1 MKHSL
6 ESIRTLYPFPPH
18 YLTIG
23 GQRMHY
29 VDEGAGPTVVMLH
42 GNPTWS
48 FYYRNAI
55 RALAGDYRVIAPD
68 HIGCGLSEKPQVY
81 PYTLAQHV
89 DNFEKLADH
98 LELDDITLMVH
109 DWGGPI
115 GFGFAARHPER
126 IRRFVVSNTAAFRG
140 VAPLRIRCCRIPLL
154 GALAVRTFNGFAA
167 GATRLA
173 CHKHERMTPDVRRG
187 YLLPYDSYRNRVAVH
202 GFVLDIPTHSAHPTY
217 KLIEEISASLSQFR
231 DRPMSIFW
239 GVQDFCFNETY
250 LDRWIERFPDAA
262 VHRFEDAGH
271 YVLEDAH
278 ELILPALRDFLDETS

>member
-6 ESIRTLYPFPPH
+6 ESIRGLYPFQSH

-55 RALAGDYRVIAPD
+55 KVLAGDYRVIAPD
-68 HIGCGLSEKPQVY
+68 HIGCGLSEKPQRY
-81 PYTLAQHV
+81 PYTLAQHI

-98 LELDDITLMVH
+98 LKLDDITLMVH

-115 GFGFAARHPER
+115 GFGFAARHPDR
-126 IRRFVVSNTAAFRG
+126 IRRLVVSNTAAFRG
-140 VAPLRIRCCRIPLL
+140 TAPRRIRCCRIPLL
-154 GALAVRTFNGFAA
+154 GALAVRAFNGFAA

-202 GFVLDIPTHSAHPTY
+202 GFVLDIPTRPAHPTY
-217 KLIEEISASLSQFR
+217 KLVEEISASLSQFR
-231 DRPMSIFW
+231 DRPMLIFW

-250 LDRWIERFPDAA
+250 FDRWIERFPNAA
-262 VHRFEDAGH
+262 VHRFEDSGH

-278 ELILPALRDFLDETS
+278 ELILPALREFLDETS

>member
-1 MKHSL
+1 MRSSL
-6 ESIRTLYPFPPH
+6 ETIRSLYPFESH

-29 VDEGAGPTVVMLH
+29 VDEGAGPAVVMLH

-48 FYYRNAI
+48 FYFRNAI
-55 RALAGDYRVIAPD
+55 KALAGDYRVIVPD

-89 DNFEKLADH
+89 ENFEKLADH
-98 LELDDITLMVH
+98 LELDDFTLMVH

-126 IRRFVVSNTAAFRG
+126 ISRFVVSNTAAFRG

-187 YLLPYDSYRNRVAVH
+187 YLLPYHSYRSRVAVH
-202 GFVLDIPTHSAHPTY
+202 GFVLDIPTRPAHPTY

-239 GVQDFCFNETY
+239 GVQDFCFDETY

-262 VHRFEDAGH
+262 VHRYEDAGH

-278 ELILPALRDFLDETS
+278 ELILPALREFLDETS

>member
-1 MKHSL
+1 M
-6 ESIRTLYPFPPH
+6 YPFQSH
-18 YLTIG
+18 YLAIG

-48 FYYRNAI
+48 FYFRHAI
-55 RALAGDYRVIAPD
+55 KALAGDYRVIAPD
-68 HIGCGLSEKPQVY
+68 HIGCGLSEKPQRY
-81 PYTLAQHV
+81 PYTLEQHIE
-89 DNFEKLADH
+89 NLEKLADH

-115 GFGFAARHPER
+115 GFGYAARHPDK
-126 IRRFVVSNTAAFRG
+126 IRRLAISNTAAFRG
-140 VAPLRIRCCRIPLL
+140 RAPRRILACRIPLL
-154 GALAVRTFNGFAA
+154 GALAVRTFNGFAG

-173 CHKHERMTPDVRRG
+173 CHKRERMTPEVRRG
-187 YLLPYDSYRNRVAVH
+187 YLLPYDNYRNRVAVH
-202 GFVLDIPTHSAHPTY
+202 GFVLDIPTRPTHPTY
-217 KLIEEISASLSQFR
+217 RLIEEISASLGQFR

-250 LDRWIERFPDAA
+250 LDRWIERFPNAA

-278 ELILPALRDFLDETS
+278 EFIVPELRKFLDETS